1 MHSPIFWKLKL
12 AFSETRNAKKTCQH
26 YVFRLSEAYILIRS
40 FLSLNFFTVGVVVI
54 FGSLATVAK
63 AEVRDIACGNILYT
77 IETSWFGTEVI
88 INDIKGDNVV
98 GNALTGRPYCQ
109 SSASTQMEAELSVK
123 GDEIWCVEKFYI
135 SMDRLPI
142 AKSSRLLSL
151 ALGQVFEYDYLW
163 QAGGWVKTD
172 TRTMTCKNDET
183 SKRQKIL
190 DKTTLD

>member
-1 MHSPIFWKLKL
+1 M
-12 AFSETRNAKKTCQH
+12 
-26 YVFRLSEAYILIRS
+26 IRS

-63 AEVRDIACGNILYT
+63 AEVLDITCGNILYT
-77 IETSWFGTEVI
+77 IERSWFGTDVI
-88 INDIKGDNVV
+88 INDVKGDNVV
-98 GNALTGRPYCQ
+98 GNAMTGRRYCQ
-109 SSASTQMEAELSVK
+109 SNAATQMEAKLSVK
-123 GDEIWCVEKFYI
+123 GDDIWCVEKFYI
-135 SMDRLPI
+135 SMDSLPI

-151 ALGQVFEYDYLW
+151 ALGRVFEYDYLR